1 MVKVPKV
8 RITRDG
14 HYAKF
19 HGSWYRGEHTDFIP
33 SRAELDEPDGIERYL
48 LDGWKPERPFIDR
61 DSRITA
67 FGSCFAEHITN
78 HLHARGYKVQG
89 KDLDLHAHII
99 RFGEGM
105 VNTYAILQQLEWAL
119 EDKQLPDDLWFGKDK
134 EIATLDPR
142 IKRETYDLIQ
152 STDIFIITLG
162 LAEIWFDKQSG
173 EAFWRA
179 IPAAMFDP
187 ERHGFRLSGAKDN
200 ARNLRRMHD
209 LIRRHR
215 PDAKIVLTLSPIPLM
230 ATFRPMPC
238 ISANTISK
246 AVLRVAID
254 MFLTGLED
262 TGTVFY
268 FPSYEIVKEV
278 LVDPF
283 LPDNRHIKHEHVAR
297 IMTLFEDNYCTG

>member
-1 MVKVPKV
+1 MAKLPKL

-33 SRAELDEPDGIERYL
+33 ARAELDAPGGIERYL
-48 LDGWKPERPFIDR
+48 IDGWKPEAPFIGR

-67 FGSCFAEHITN
+67 FGSCFAEHISN
-78 HLHARGYKVQG
+78 HLHARGYNVLG
-89 KDLDLHAHII
+89 KHLDLHAHII

-105 VNTYAILQQLEWAL
+105 VNSFAIVQQLEWAL
-119 EDKQLPDDLWFGKDK
+119 ENKQLPENLWFGKDK
-134 EIATLDPR
+134 EVATLDPEIR
-142 IKRETYDLIQ
+142 RETCALIQ
-152 STDIFIITLG
+152 STDVFVITLG
-162 LAEIWFDKQSG
+162 LSEIWFDKQSG

-179 IPAAMFDP
+179 IPSDMFDP
-187 ERHGFRLSGAKDN
+187 DRHGFRLSTVKEN
-200 ARNLRRMHD
+200 ARNLTR
-209 LIRRHR
+209 IYSIISAHR
-215 PDAKIVLTLSPIPLM
+215 PDAKLVLTLSPIPLM

-238 ISANTISK
+238 LSANTISK

-254 MFLTGLED
+254 MFLTSLGD
-262 TGTVFY
+262 RRSVHY

-283 LPDNRHIKHEHVAR
+283 KPDNRHVKPEHVER
-297 IMTLFEDNYCTG
+297 IMRLFEDNYCTG